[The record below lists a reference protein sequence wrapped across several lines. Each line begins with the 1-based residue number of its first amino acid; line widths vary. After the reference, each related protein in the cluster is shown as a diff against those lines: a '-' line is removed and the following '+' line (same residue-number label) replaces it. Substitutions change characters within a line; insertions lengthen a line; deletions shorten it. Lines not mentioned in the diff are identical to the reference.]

1 MYKLDV
7 SPVFVT
13 YGTDGYSSFEKM
25 TIKTVLSLG
34 LTLVPKGLI
43 NAESKETGTKIKGG
57 FCIRLGTAGETAFLK
72 VVVAELF

>member
-13 YGTDGYSSFEKM
+13 YGTDGYSSFE
-25 TIKTVLSLG
+25 KTVLSLG